1 MMLHL
6 RCVLLND
13 EWELFERHLATQTV
27 TLAAN
32 PRPTRTHDAKPNPLA
47 EAA

>member
-6 RCVLLND
+6 RCVLLNGQ
-13 EWELFERHLATQTV
+13 WEDFERYLAKQTI

-32 PRPTRTHDAKPNPLA
+32 PMPTRTHDAKPNPLA